1 MPGSRSPKVLK
12 GALVLL
18 DDQGAGAG
26 APAQVVVFQYNP
38 DTLYRRLE
46 KRPSGPPQEVI
57 TCSLAFDA
65 TDALEFPDENP
76 LVVEHGIYPMLAALE
91 LLMHP
96 REAPGG
102 GSSWWPF
109 WPFGSGSEVEHE
121 PVLIFL
127 WGDQRAVPVRLTRL
141 DITEEQHDPELQADP
156 GYRAAQDASGH
167 RPGCARGAPGSPA
180 LARAPEQN
188 ADPGAGGLRGRAAG
202 SHQGIAW
209 NECREPSQLAQ
220 SLR

>member
-1 MPGSRSPKVLK
+1 MPVSRSPKVLK
-12 GALVLL
+12 GALVRL
-18 DDQGAGAG
+18 DAPGAGAL
-26 APAQVVVFQYNP
+26 AQVVVFQYNP

-46 KRPSGPPQEVI
+46 KRPSGPPQEII

-96 REAPGG
+96 REARGAR
-102 GSSWWPF
+102 SSWWPF
-109 WPFGSGSEVEHE
+109 WPFGAGSEVEHE

-141 DITEEQHDPELQADP
+141 DITEELHDPMLRPIRATVRLRMQVVTDQDVP
-156 GYRAAQDASGH
+156 GGH
-167 RPGCARGAPGSPA
+167 RGAELWRQHVSRMRTLARGVYAGAPPV
-180 LARAPEQN
+180 R
-188 ADPGAGGLRGRAAG
+188 
-202 SHQGIAW
+202 I
-209 NECREPSQLAQ
+209 
-220 SLR
+220 